1 MSTIHSICVFHYGN
15 EEGDNIMTSTT
26 HYVRR
31 QVNIPV
37 EYYKM
42 ETDLNEDM
50 FCGLNDVWS
59 K

>member
-15 EEGDNIMTSTT
+15 EEGDRTSTT
-26 HYVRR
+26 HYVHR
-31 QVNIPV
+31 QVKTPL